1 MHRTIATHASALRL
15 MAPALLRAAAF
26 GTVMLFAACA
36 PLSERGSLPAGA
48 PPPARAPQTSETAP
62 ADFPFADYEVAR
74 KRRDDVYVVD
84 SARSLVTVVVHRGG
98 RLARLGHDHVVASR
112 EVNGFVDVTAGRAD
126 LYARLDR
133 MSVDEPAL
141 RREAHFDTQPSATDI
156 AGTRTNMLERV
167 LHVERY
173 PFVEV
178 AVRRVGAAPSADT
191 SAARSDATSAATD
204 MRVSITLEG
213 VTREV
218 PVQMA
223 LSRHRDVFEASGSF
237 SLDQTDFGLVPMSLF
252 GGAITVENR
261 LDLRFDVRGRRELVP
276 IAAATHRRS
285 D

>member
-167 LHVERY
+167 LQVEKH

-178 AVRRVGAAPSADT
+178 AVRRVAPPPATDT
-191 SAARSDATSAATD
+191 PAATSAATG
-204 MRVSITLEG
+204 MRVSMVLNG
-213 VTREV
+213 VSREV
-218 PVQMA
+218 PVKLTMNE
-223 LSRHRDVFEASGSF
+223 HGDDFEVSGSF
-237 SLDQTDFGLVPMSLF
+237 SIDQTDFGLVPMSLF

-261 LDLRFDVRGRRELVP
+261 LDLSFDVRARRETAP
-276 IAAATHRRS
+276 IAATAYRRS